1 LFSRIRTN
9 TIIIQIKVLTC
20 VLTSNARK
28 TKQFRI
34 RSKLIRFR
42 VAVVSQ
48 CRPYLWPFVISRGC
62 DVMSHL
68 NRGDVTT
75 IKMAPKS
82 TCPVLTFANRLRF
95 RNYRR
100 NIANPST
107 DRIAQTDPVSRF
119 LRDLYYRPKCQLCAY
134 LKNENFRVPRLHLNN
149 VLVLFWKKCAA
160 KGYPDFSAANC
171 VNDSEIARDAANP
184 IFSQYTIFVVC
195 GQGFGVTLQIYG
207 LLVLEFYRLRNL
219 LLLIESTLQ
228 N

>member
-1 LFSRIRTN
+1 
-9 TIIIQIKVLTC
+9 
-20 VLTSNARK
+20 
-28 TKQFRI
+28 
-34 RSKLIRFR
+34 
-42 VAVVSQ
+42 
-48 CRPYLWPFVISRGC
+48 
-62 DVMSHL
+62 MSTL
-68 NRGDVTT
+68 P
-75 IKMAPKS
+75 I
-82 TCPVLTFANRLRF
+82 
-95 RNYRR
+95 
-100 NIANPST
+100 
-107 DRIAQTDPVSRF
+107 
-119 LRDLYYRPKCQLCAY
+119 